1 MLIILRVC
9 ARLCVCVWEGCLCV
23 RNSRWAT
30 SVIPYCICFSKPN
43 YKRGF
48 TPLPD
53 VWICISSVHDA
64 KTFSKALWWR
74 HKWVH
79 KERGDILCHCAAA
92 LPSSSVHGA
101 VKYKL
106 VWLLLL
112 LFVRLLCADVLGLF
126 RWKSLIMPSLPAAAA
141 GAEQIRNV

>member
-9 ARLCVCVWEGCLCV
+9 ARMCVCVCV
-23 RNSRWAT
+23 GGLFMRAQSL
-30 SVIPYCICFSKPN
+30 SYFSNPIL
-43 YKRGF
+43 YLFQQTELQTR
-48 TPLPD
+48 LPD

-64 KTFSKALWWR
+64 KSFSKAPWWR
-74 HKWVH
+74 HKWIH
-79 KERGDILCHCAAA
+79 KKRGDVLCHCAAA

-141 GAEQIRNV
+141 AAEQIRNV